1 VELCII
7 RFMNARLL
15 AITTILLLVI
25 SGCGYNPEQKVA
37 SPDDA
42 YKGCPGCDLSMAGL
56 VFADLN
62 GANLIGANLYGA
74 DLRSADLNGADLS
87 GANLREA
94 NLVTANL
101 WNANLNGADLR
112 GDNLD
117 GANLNRAIGA
127 DFSDAKNVPA
137 KYLKD

>member
-1 VELCII
+1 
-7 RFMNARLL
+7 MNARLL
-15 AITTILLLVI
+15 AITIILLLVI

-62 GANLIGANLYGA
+62 GANLYGA

-87 GANLREA
+87 GANL
-94 NLVTANL
+94 
-101 WNANLNGADLR
+101 WNANLTGADLR
-112 GDNLD
+112 GADLSGADLRGANLD